1 MKLSVRFT
9 PEAAAWLSG
18 LRDRIARKKVLARI
32 ASIEED
38 GHLGDWKSVGDT
50 VAELRIHSGPGY
62 RIYFTRRGDTLIIIL
77 LGGDKS
83 DQARDIIMAKAL
95 AARLDI

>member
-38 GHLGDWKSVGDT
+38 GHLRDWKSV
-50 VAELRIHSGPGY
+50 
-62 RIYFTRRGDTLIIIL
+62 GDTLIIIL

-95 AARLDI
+95 AARPDI